1 VTQPT
6 SAHEKARDVAAEA
19 ALRAGYLI
27 RQHAGQLDANGI
39 RAKGKQDLVT
49 FVDEEA
55 QRIIVDVL
63 KRTFPDYDVL
73 GEEGADLA
81 TMRPV
86 ADGYRWIID
95 PIDGTTNFLHGT
107 PPYAVSIGLQRE
119 DEIVAGVVL
128 DVTRHELFTAVRG
141 GGLFVN
147 GARAAVSRTASLYDS
162 LITTGFPY
170 RALEHLDA
178 YLNVFAA
185 FMARTQGVRRPGSA
199 AVDMAYVAAGRF
211 DGFFETGLLP
221 WDVAAGQL
229 LIEEGG
235 GRVTDYENRSNPT
248 FGGHLLASNGL
259 IHDEMLDVIEPLRD
273 FARAQEEGKRERM
286 REREKEG
293 EENG

>member
-1 VTQPT
+1 MAQPT
-6 SAHEKARDVAAEA
+6 FVHEKARDVAAEA
-19 ALRAGYLI
+19 ALQAGHLI
-27 RQHAGQLDANGI
+27 RQYAGRLDKENF

-63 KRTFPDYDVL
+63 TRAFPDFDVL
-73 GEEGADLA
+73 GEEGADLT
-81 TMRPV
+81 TMQPV

-95 PIDGTTNFLHGT
+95 PIDGTTNFLHGA

-128 DVTRHELFTAVRG
+128 DVARNELFTAVRG

-147 GARAAVSRTASLYDS
+147 GVRAGVSRTDSLHDS

-170 RALEHLDA
+170 RTLEHLGA
-178 YLNVFAA
+178 YMEVLAA
-185 FMARTQGVRRPGSA
+185 LMVRTRGVRRPGSA
-199 AVDMAYVAAGRF
+199 AVDLAYVAAGRY
-211 DGFFETGLLP
+211 DGFFETGLMP

-235 GRVTDYENRSNPT
+235 GRVTDYENRPNPT
-248 FGGHLLASNGL
+248 FSGHLLASNGF
-259 IHDEMLDVIEPLRD
+259 IHDEMLEIIGPMRD
-273 FARAQEEGKRERM
+273 FARTQEA
-286 REREKEG
+286 
-293 EENG
+293 